1 MVIHL
6 NLKVIDYG
14 VSLESKKIILSR
26 DVTFNEHAMLKSP
39 GLESSI
45 SSNTG
50 DKDGEKV
57 ELETSSQSPIVDVG
71 SSLGSQSINQV
82 HDDDYVPITTDSRQ
96 LQQPDYNLA
105 RDRPRTRQKRYARY
119 PEEE

>member
-26 DVTFNEHAMLKSP
+26 DVTFNENAMLKSP

-71 SSLGSQSINQV
+71 SSLGSQSINQA